1 MKKEIECKVVEDL
14 LFGYVD
20 KTLNNESKKLVENHL
35 KDCKDCK
42 EKLNEILEEN
52 KQNEKIQQREIDYLK
67 KIKIKSR
74 IKSILIAIGIIIL
87 ILILL
92 YLIKFIRISNIMG
105 KAERSLKSQNYY
117 CEKQENSGEDSVSV
131 SKTYYKDGKYKIT
144 NEIYSDNGKE
154 LISTEYGEERSD
166 ERKIVNEREKI
177 VTVYKGDISETFN
190 KEENVKFDRFPLEER
205 KMVYANL
212 GKAFLMS
219 IESDSY
225 DSNKEYYILRYKF
238 DKRNTWEVWLD
249 KETGL
254 VIREINRGGSIVYIP
269 GTEIVKKESDI
280 IEKYKYDFGIVND
293 EDVNVPDFSGYKVEY
308 QNWNMSDIGE
318 YIIIL
323 HHRKM

>member
-154 LISTEYGEERSD
+154 LISTEYGEEKSD

-238 DKRNTWEVWLD
+238 DKRNIWEVWLD

-254 VIREINRGGSIVYIP
+254 VIREINRGGSVVYIP

-293 EDVNVPDFSGYKVEY
+293 EDVSVPDFSGYKVEY

-318 YIIIL
+318 
-323 HHRKM
+323 

>member
-254 VIREINRGGSIVYIP
+254 VIREINRGGSVVYIP

-293 EDVNVPDFSGYKVEY
+293 EDVSVPDFSGYKVEY

-318 YIIIL
+318 
-323 HHRKM
+323 

>member
-20 KTLNNESKKLVENHL
+20 KTLNNESKKMVENHL

-52 KQNEKIQQREIDYLK
+52 KQNEKIQLKEIDYLK
-67 KIKIKSR
+67 KIKTENR

-87 ILILL
+87 ILLLL

-105 KAERSLKSQNYY
+105 KAEKSLKSQNYY
-117 CEKQENSGEDSVSV
+117 CEKQENSGEDSVSF
-131 SKTYYKDGKYKIT
+131 SKTYYKDGKYKRT

-154 LISTEYGEERSD
+154 LVSTEYGEVGSD
-166 ERKIVNEREKI
+166 ERKIVNERDKI
-177 VTVYKGDISETFN
+177 VTVYKGDISKILN
-190 KEENVKFDRFPLEER
+190 KEESVKFDRFSLEER

-219 IESDSY
+219 VELDSY

-238 DKRNTWEVWLD
+238 DKKNTWEVWLD

-254 VIREINRGGSIVYIP
+254 VIREINRDSSKLYFP
-269 GTEIVKKESDI
+269 GTDIVKKESDI
-280 IEKYKYDFGIVND
+280 IEKYKYDFDIVND
-293 EDVNVPDFSGYKVEY
+293 EDVSEPDFVGYKVEY
-308 QNWNMSDIGE
+308 QNCNMRDIGE
-318 YIIIL
+318 
-323 HHRKM
+323 

>member
-20 KTLNNESKKLVENHL
+20 KTLNNESKKMVENHL

-52 KQNEKIQQREIDYLK
+52 KQNEKIQLKEIDYLK
-67 KIKIKSR
+67 KIKTENR
-74 IKSILIAIGIIIL
+74 IKSILIVIGIIIL
-87 ILILL
+87 ILLLL

-105 KAERSLKSQNYY
+105 KAEKNLKSQNYY
-117 CEKQENSGEDSVSV
+117 CEKQENSGEDTVSV
-131 SKTYYKDGKYKIT
+131 SKTYYKDGKYKRT

-154 LISTEYGEERSD
+154 LVSTEYGEVGSD
-166 ERKIVNEREKI
+166 ERKIVNERDKI
-177 VTVYKGDISETFN
+177 VTVYKGDISKILN
-190 KEENVKFDRFPLEER
+190 KEESVKFDIFSLEER

-219 IESDSY
+219 VESDLY

-254 VIREINRGGSIVYIP
+254 VIREINRDSSKLYFP
-269 GTEIVKKESDI
+269 GTDIVKKESDI
-280 IEKYKYDFGIVND
+280 IEKYKYDFDIVND
-293 EDVNVPDFSGYKVEY
+293 EDVSEPDFVGYKVEY
-308 QNWNMSDIGE
+308 QNCNMRDIGE
-318 YIIIL
+318 
-323 HHRKM
+323 

>member
-20 KTLNNESKKLVENHL
+20 KTLNNESKKIVENHL
-35 KDCKDCK
+35 KDCKECK

-67 KIKIKSR
+67 KIKTKSR

-105 KAERSLKSQNYY
+105 KAERSLKLQNYY

-131 SKTYYKDGKYKIT
+131 SKTYYKDGKYKRT

-154 LISTEYGEERSD
+154 LISTEYGEVGSD
-166 ERKIVNEREKI
+166 ERKLVSERDKT
-177 VTVYKGDISETFN
+177 VTVYKGDISKILN
-190 KEENVKFDRFPLEER
+190 KEENVKFDRFTLEER

-219 IESDSY
+219 MESDSY

-318 YIIIL
+318 
-323 HHRKM
+323 

>member
-1 MKKEIECKVVEDL
+1 MRKEIECKVVEDL

-20 KTLNNESKKLVENHL
+20 KTLNNESKKMVENHL

-52 KQNEKIQQREIDYLK
+52 KQNEKIQLKEIDYLK
-67 KIKIKSR
+67 KIKTKNR
-74 IKSILIAIGIIIL
+74 IKSILIAIGIIML
-87 ILILL
+87 ILLLL

-105 KAERSLKSQNYY
+105 KAEKSLKSQNYY

-131 SKTYYKDGKYKIT
+131 SKTYYKDGKYKRT
-144 NEIYSDNGKE
+144 NEIYSDSGKE
-154 LISTEYGEERSD
+154 LIFTEYGEVGSD
-166 ERKIVNEREKI
+166 ERKLVSERDKT
-177 VTVYKGDISETFN
+177 VTVYKGDISKILN
-190 KEENVKFDRFPLEER
+190 KEESVKFDRFSLEER

-219 IESDSY
+219 ISSDSY
-225 DSNKEYYILRYKF
+225 DSNKEYYILRDKF

-280 IEKYKYDFGIVND
+280 IEKYKYDFDIVND
-293 EDVNVPDFSGYKVEY
+293 EDVSVPDFVGYKVEY
-308 QNWNMSDIGE
+308 QNCNMRDIGE
-318 YIIIL
+318 
-323 HHRKM
+323 

>member
-42 EKLNEILEEN
+42 EKLNEILKEN

-67 KIKIKSR
+67 KIKNKSR
-74 IKSILIAIGIIIL
+74 IKSILIAIGTIIL

-154 LISTEYGEERSD
+154 LISTEYGEVGSD
-166 ERKIVNEREKI
+166 ERKLVNEREKI

-254 VIREINRGGSIVYIP
+254 VIREINRGGSVVYIP

-293 EDVNVPDFSGYKVEY
+293 EDVSVPDFSGYKVEY

-318 YIIIL
+318 
-323 HHRKM
+323 

>member
-20 KTLNNESKKLVENHL
+20 KTLNNESKKMVENHL

-52 KQNEKIQQREIDYLK
+52 KQNEKIQLKEIDYLK
-67 KIKIKSR
+67 KIKTENR

-87 ILILL
+87 ILLLL

-105 KAERSLKSQNYY
+105 KAEKNLKSQNYY
-117 CEKQENSGEDSVSV
+117 CEKQENSGEDTVSV
-131 SKTYYKDGKYKIT
+131 SKTYYKDGKYKRT

-154 LISTEYGEERSD
+154 LVSTEYGEVGSD
-166 ERKIVNEREKI
+166 ERKIVNERDKI
-177 VTVYKGDISETFN
+177 VTVYKGDISKILN
-190 KEENVKFDRFPLEER
+190 KEESVKFDIFSLEER

-219 IESDSY
+219 VESDSY

-254 VIREINRGGSIVYIP
+254 VIREINRDSSKLYFP
-269 GTEIVKKESDI
+269 GTDIVKKESDI
-280 IEKYKYDFGIVND
+280 IEKYKYYFDIVND
-293 EDVNVPDFSGYKVEY
+293 EDVSEPDFVGYKVEY
-308 QNWNMSDIGE
+308 QNCNMRDIGE
-318 YIIIL
+318 
-323 HHRKM
+323 

>member
-52 KQNEKIQQREIDYLK
+52 KQNEKIQQREINYLK
-67 KIKIKSR
+67 KIKTKSR

-131 SKTYYKDGKYKIT
+131 SKTYYKDGKYKRT

-154 LISTEYGEERSD
+154 LISTEYGEVGSD
-166 ERKIVNEREKI
+166 ERKLVSERDKT
-177 VTVYKGDISETFN
+177 VTVYKGDISKILN

-219 IESDSY
+219 MESDSY

-293 EDVNVPDFSGYKVEY
+293 EDVSVPDFSGYKVEY

-318 YIIIL
+318 
-323 HHRKM
+323 

>member
-318 YIIIL
+318 
-323 HHRKM
+323 

>member
-1 MKKEIECKVVEDL
+1 MKKEIECKIVEDL
-14 LFGYVD
+14 LFGYID

-35 KDCKDCK
+35 KDCNDCK

-67 KIKIKSR
+67 KIKNKSR

-254 VIREINRGGSIVYIP
+254 VIREINRGGSVVYIP

-293 EDVNVPDFSGYKVEY
+293 EDVSVPDFSGYKVEY

-318 YIIIL
+318 
-323 HHRKM
+323 

>member
-249 KETGL
+249 KGTGL
-254 VIREINRGGSIVYIP
+254 VIREINRGGSVVYIP

-293 EDVNVPDFSGYKVEY
+293 EDVSVPDFSGYKVEY

-318 YIIIL
+318 
-323 HHRKM
+323 

>member
-20 KTLNNESKKLVENHL
+20 KTLNNESKKMVENHL

-52 KQNEKIQQREIDYLK
+52 KQNEKIQLKEIDYLK
-67 KIKIKSR
+67 KIKTENR
-74 IKSILIAIGIIIL
+74 IKSILIAIEIIIL
-87 ILILL
+87 ILLLL

-105 KAERSLKSQNYY
+105 KAEKNLKSQNYY
-117 CEKQENSGEDSVSV
+117 CEKQENSGEDTVSV
-131 SKTYYKDGKYKIT
+131 SKTYYKDGKYKRT

-154 LISTEYGEERSD
+154 LVSTEYGEVGSD
-166 ERKIVNEREKI
+166 ERKIVNERDKI
-177 VTVYKGDISETFN
+177 VTVYKGDISKILN
-190 KEENVKFDRFPLEER
+190 KEESVKFDRFSLEER

-219 IESDSY
+219 MESDSY

-254 VIREINRGGSIVYIP
+254 VIREINRGGSKLYIP

-280 IEKYKYDFGIVND
+280 IEKYKYDFDIVND
-293 EDVNVPDFSGYKVEY
+293 EDVSEPDFVGYKVEY
-308 QNWNMSDIGE
+308 QNCNMRDIGE
-318 YIIIL
+318 
-323 HHRKM
+323 

>member
-35 KDCKDCK
+35 KECKDCK
-42 EKLNEILEEN
+42 EKLNEILKEN

-67 KIKIKSR
+67 KIKTKSR

-131 SKTYYKDGKYKIT
+131 SKTYYKDGKYKRT

-154 LISTEYGEERSD
+154 LISTEYGEVGSD
-166 ERKIVNEREKI
+166 ERKLVSERDKT
-177 VTVYKGDISETFN
+177 VTVYKGDISKILN
-190 KEENVKFDRFPLEER
+190 KEENVKFDRFTLEER

-219 IESDSY
+219 MESDSY

-254 VIREINRGGSIVYIP
+254 VIREINRGGSVVYIP

-293 EDVNVPDFSGYKVEY
+293 EDVSVPDFSGYKVEY

-318 YIIIL
+318 
-323 HHRKM
+323 

>member
-42 EKLNEILEEN
+42 EKLNEILKEN

-67 KIKIKSR
+67 KIKNKSR
-74 IKSILIAIGIIIL
+74 
-87 ILILL
+87 
-92 YLIKFIRISNIMG
+92 IKFIRISNIMG

-254 VIREINRGGSIVYIP
+254 VIREINRGGSVVYIP
-269 GTEIVKKESDI
+269 GTEIVKKERDI

-293 EDVNVPDFSGYKVEY
+293 EDVSVPDFSGYKVEY

-318 YIIIL
+318 
-323 HHRKM
+323 

>member
-117 CEKQENSGEDSVSV
+117 REKQENSGEDSVSV

-154 LISTEYGEERSD
+154 LISTEYGEVRSD

-254 VIREINRGGSIVYIP
+254 VIREINRGGSVVYIP
-269 GTEIVKKESDI
+269 GTEIVKKERDI

-293 EDVNVPDFSGYKVEY
+293 EDVSVPDFSGYKVEY

-318 YIIIL
+318 
-323 HHRKM
+323 

>member
-35 KDCKDCK
+35 KDCNDCK

-67 KIKIKSR
+67 KIKTKSR

-105 KAERSLKSQNYY
+105 KAERSLKLQNYY

-131 SKTYYKDGKYKIT
+131 SKTYYKDGKYKRT

-154 LISTEYGEERSD
+154 LISTEYGEVGSD
-166 ERKIVNEREKI
+166 ERKLVSERDKT
-177 VTVYKGDISETFN
+177 VTVYKGDISKILN
-190 KEENVKFDRFPLEER
+190 KEENVKFDRFTLEER

-219 IESDSY
+219 MESDSY

-254 VIREINRGGSIVYIP
+254 VIREINRGGSKLYIP

-280 IEKYKYDFGIVND
+280 IEKYKYDFDIVND
-293 EDVNVPDFSGYKVEY
+293 EDVSVPDFSGYKVEY
-308 QNWNMSDIGE
+308 QNCNMSDIGE
-318 YIIIL
+318 
-323 HHRKM
+323 